1 MVQTDREVRRA
12 RLDELRQVREELVRA
27 GGFKVDPS
35 KDSGDALA
43 EAWIEP
49 REGPGLAGGGAAA
62 GRLRE
67 RLGAARRGG
76 DAAGS
81 GGPAGRAEGAGGQLI
96 RRLLEKRMGGSAPG
110 AGGARD
116 QGNGDS
122 DARRERLK
130 RLMGLL
136 DRGGRGR

>member
-1 MVQTDREVRRA
+1 MLDKAGPSTYLSAAAGRQVRLESAGARLAYSSGKMMVQTDREVRRA

-81 GGPAGRAEGAGGQLI
+81 GG
-96 RRLLEKRMGGSAPG
+96 
-110 AGGARD
+110 
-116 QGNGDS
+116 
-122 DARRERLK
+122 
-130 RLMGLL
+130 
-136 DRGGRGR
+136 